1 MRRRL
6 IWRGRVIS
14 IGIAAFYMGML
25 VATPRLQAQ
34 GPASTPTAGAK
45 LPSYDVVSIKPD
57 HMDNGR
63 VSIHIDDGNFDA
75 LNVSLKTLILGAYN
89 LKEAQLFGL
98 PKWGDSAHFDIKAK
112 IIDPDKK
119 QLQALTPEQFTSMQQ
134 PILAD
139 RFQLKFHRERKI
151 LPVYELVT
159 IKGGPKFKEITPI
172 EQKSDTGVNGVRA
185 GGMSVHNRNLVATG
199 VPISRLADQLSAQL
213 QRVVVDKT
221 GLAGNYNFQLNWSP
235 DDAAPPSPDVAAP
248 PDIFTALEEQ
258 LGLKLQPGKEE
269 IETFVIDHV
278 EFPSEN

>member
-1 MRRRL
+1 MLRRL
-6 IWRGRVIS
+6 VWDYPVIS
-14 IGIAAFYMGML
+14 RGC
-25 VATPRLQAQ
+25 ATICVGLLLAIPRLQAQ
-34 GPASTPTAGAK
+34 APAPAPVADTK
-45 LPSYDVVSIKPD
+45 VPSYDVVSIKPD
-57 HMDNGR
+57 HTDSGR

-119 QLQALTPEQFTSMQQ
+119 QLAALTPQEFTSMQQ
-134 PILAD
+134 PILTD

-159 IKGGPKFKEITPI
+159 IKGGPKFKEITPV
-172 EQKSDTGVNGVRA
+172 EQKSDAGVNGVRA
-185 GGMSVHNRNLVATG
+185 GGMSVHNRSLVATG
-199 VPISRLADQLSAQL
+199 IPIARLADQLSAQL

-221 GLAGNYNFQLNWSP
+221 GLAGNYNFELKWSP
-235 DDAAPPSPDVAAP
+235 DDAGPPSPDVAAP

-269 IETFVIDHV
+269 MDTFIIDHV
-278 EFPSEN
+278 EYPSEN

>member
-6 IWRGRVIS
+6 IWQGRVIS
-14 IGIAAFYMGML
+14 LGRAAIWVGL
-25 VATPRLQAQ
+25 LLAVSGLQAQ
-34 GPASTPTAGAK
+34 VPMSSPTAGAK

-57 HMDNGR
+57 HTDNGR
-63 VSIHIDDGNFDA
+63 VSIHIDDGTFDA
-75 LNVSLKTLILGAYN
+75 LGVSLKTMILGAYN

-119 QLQALTPEQFTSMQQ
+119 QLQALTPDEFASMQQ
-134 PILAD
+134 PILTD

-159 IKGGPKFKEITPI
+159 IKGGPKFKEITPV
-172 EQKSDTGVNGVRA
+172 EQKSDAGVNGVRA
-185 GGMSVHNRNLVATG
+185 GGISVHNRNLVATG
-199 VPISRLADQLSAQL
+199 VPMSRLTDQLSAQL

-221 GLAGNYNFQLNWSP
+221 GLAGNYNFQLSWSP
-235 DDAAPPSPDVAAP
+235 DDAGPPSPDVAAP

-269 IETFVIDHV
+269 MDTFVIDHV
-278 EFPSEN
+278 ELPSEN

>member
-1 MRRRL
+1 
-6 IWRGRVIS
+6 
-14 IGIAAFYMGML
+14 MGLL
-25 VATPRLQAQ
+25 VAIPSLKAQ
-34 GPASTPTAGAK
+34 SPAVTPTADGK
-45 LPSYDVVSIKPD
+45 VPGYDVVSIKPD
-57 HMDNGR
+57 HTDSGR
-63 VSIHIDDGNFDA
+63 VSIRIDDGNFDA
-75 LNVSLKTLILGAYN
+75 LNVSLKTMILSAYN

-119 QLQALTPEQFTSMQQ
+119 QLEALTPEEFASMQQ

-159 IKGGPKFKEITPI
+159 IKGGPKFKEITPV

-199 VPISRLADQLSAQL
+199 VPLSRLADQLSAQL

-221 GLAGNYNFQLNWSP
+221 GLTANYNFQLSWSP

-258 LGLKLQPGKEE
+258 LGLKLQPGKDEMD
-269 IETFVIDHV
+269 TFVIDHV
-278 EFPSEN
+278 EYPSEN

>member
-6 IWRGRVIS
+6 IWHRPVLSLGSAVICLGLVV
-14 IGIAAFYMGML
+14 GI
-25 VATPRLQAQ
+25 PRLKAQ
-34 GPASTPTAGAK
+34 GSAVKPAAVGK
-45 LPSYDVVSIKPD
+45 VPSYDVVSIKPD
-57 HMDNGR
+57 HADTGR
-63 VSIHIDDGNFDA
+63 ISIRIDDGNFDA
-75 LNVSLKTLILGAYN
+75 LNVSLKTMILSAYN

-119 QLQALTPEQFTSMQQ
+119 QLEALTPEQFTSMQQ
-134 PILAD
+134 PILTD

-159 IKGGPKFKEITPI
+159 TKGGPKFKEITSA
-172 EQKSDTGVNGVRA
+172 EQTSDTGVNGVRA

-199 VPISRLADQLSAQL
+199 VPLSRLADQLSAQL

-235 DDAAPPSPDVAAP
+235 DDAGPPSPDVAAP

-269 IETFVIDHV
+269 IDTFVIDHV
-278 EFPSEN
+278 EYPSGN

>member
-6 IWRGRVIS
+6 IWQGRVIS
-14 IGIAAFYMGML
+14 LGRAAIWVGL
-25 VATPRLQAQ
+25 LLAVSGLQAQ
-34 GPASTPTAGAK
+34 VPMSSPTAGAK

-57 HMDNGR
+57 HTDNGR

-75 LNVSLKTLILGAYN
+75 LGVSLKTMILGAYN

-119 QLQALTPEQFTSMQQ
+119 QLQALTPDEFASMQQ
-134 PILAD
+134 PILTD

-159 IKGGPKFKEITPI
+159 IKGGPKFKEITPV
-172 EQKSDTGVNGVRA
+172 EQKSDAGVNGVRA
-185 GGMSVHNRNLVATG
+185 GGISVHNRNLVATG
-199 VPISRLADQLSAQL
+199 VPMSRLTDQLSAQL

-221 GLAGNYNFQLNWSP
+221 GLAGNYNFQLSWSP
-235 DDAAPPSPDVAAP
+235 DDAGPPSPDVAAP

-258 LGLKLQPGKEE
+258 LGLKLQPGKEVMD
-269 IETFVIDHV
+269 TFVIDHV
-278 EFPSEN
+278 EYPSEN

>member
-6 IWRGRVIS
+6 IWHGHVLAL
-14 IGIAAFYMGML
+14 GPAAVCMGLL
-25 VATPRLQAQ
+25 VAIPRLQAQ
-34 GPASTPTAGAK
+34 GPPVAPTADGK
-45 LPSYDVVSIKPD
+45 VPSYDVVSIKPD
-57 HMDNGR
+57 HTDNGR

-75 LNVSLKTLILGAYN
+75 LGVSLKTMILSAYS
-89 LKEAQLFGL
+89 LKESQLFGL

-119 QLQALTPEQFTSMQQ
+119 QLAALTPQEFTSMQQ
-134 PILAD
+134 PILTD
-139 RFQLKFHRERKI
+139 RFKLKFHRERKI

-221 GLAGNYNFQLNWSP
+221 ALAGNYNFELKWSP
-235 DDAAPPSPDVAAP
+235 DDAGPPSPDVAAP

-269 IETFVIDHV
+269 LDTFIIDHV
-278 EFPSEN
+278 EYPSEN